1 MLFSTKWL
9 YLHFLLIDL
18 PTVYT
23 TMSDQI
29 KHECGLA
36 LIRLLKP
43 LDYYADKYGTA
54 LYGLNK
60 LQLLLQKQRNRGQDG
75 AGIATIK
82 LDVQPGNRY
91 ISRRR
96 SIGSSYLKDLFDG
109 VYQNFA
115 DCTPDQLKDATY
127 LKQQK
132 PYVGELLLGHLRYG
146 THGANNIETVH
157 PFLRQNNFISRNLV
171 CAGNFNLTNIDEL
184 LEELINLGQFPKEN
198 SDTVTVMEKIGH
210 FLDDEV
216 QLTFDKYKKEGF
228 DNIQINKFL
237 AEELNV
243 KRILTRSS
251 RRFDGGYVIA
261 GMIGHGD
268 AFVLRDSA
276 GIRPAFYYHDDEICV
291 VASERP
297 AIQTCIDVRYFQVK
311 ELKPGHALIIKKN
324 GEIAEEEIKEPT
336 ERKSCT
342 FERIYFSRGTD
353 RDIYL
358 ERKNLGKLLAPKIV
372 DMVNGDFDNTIYSFI
387 PNTAE
392 VSFFGMAEGLNEI
405 LDNKKLQDILALGSQ
420 TDTEALASIMARK
433 VRFEKLAVK
442 DEKLRTFIADDGSRN
457 QLISHIYDVTY
468 GIVQN
473 EIDTIVLIDDSIVR
487 GSTLKD
493 SIIFT
498 LARLRPKKIIIVSS
512 APQIRYPDCYGIDMS
527 RMSEFIAFRATI
539 ELLKERNMADLIDKV
554 YCLCKEEED
563 KPLEE
568 MVNHVKKIYE
578 PFTEEEITK
587 KIALLVTPEN
597 TKPEVELVFQSIENL
612 HMACPNDKGDWYF
625 TGDYPTLGGVR
636 VVNRAFIN
644 FVENNHARSY

>member
-1 MLFSTKWL
+1 
-9 YLHFLLIDL
+9 
-18 PTVYT
+18 
-23 TMSDQI
+23 MSDQI

-36 LIRLLKP
+36 MIRLLKP
-43 LDYYADKYGTA
+43 LEYYHEKYGTA
-54 LYGLNK
+54 LYGINK

-75 AGIATIK
+75 AGVATIK
-82 LDVQPGNRY
+82 FDIPPGNRY
-91 ISRRR
+91 ISRHR
-96 SIGSSYLKDLFDG
+96 SIGSSYLKDLFDSI
-109 VYQNFA
+109 YENFN
-115 DCTPDQLKDATY
+115 DCTPEQMGDVAWLK
-127 LKQQK
+127 KNK
-132 PYVGELLLGHLRYG
+132 PYIGELLLGHLRYG

-157 PFLRQNNFISRNLV
+157 PFLRQNNWISRNLV

-184 LEELINLGQFPKEN
+184 FNELLSFGQYPKEV

-216 QLTFDKYKKEGF
+216 QRIFDWYKHEGYS
-228 DNIQINKFL
+228 NIEINKFI
-237 AEELNV
+237 EKEMDI

-261 GMIGHGD
+261 GLIGHGD
-268 AFVLRDSA
+268 AFVLRDPA

-297 AIQTCIDVRYFQVK
+297 ALQTCLDIRYFQVK
-311 ELKPGHALIIKKN
+311 ELQPGSALIIKKN
-324 GEIAEEEIKEPT
+324 GEITEENIKEVT

-358 ERKNLGKLLAPKIV
+358 ERKNLGRLLAPRILEAV
-372 DMVNGDFDNTIYSFI
+372 DYDFDHTIFSFI

-392 VSFFGMAEGLNEI
+392 VSFFGLIEGLNEELNTIKTQEIAALEDKGDSAAVAQI
-405 LDNKKLQDILALGSQ
+405 LNQ
-420 TDTEALASIMARK
+420 R
-433 VRFEKLAVK
+433 VRSEKLAVK

-457 QLISHIYDVTY
+457 QLVSHIYDVTY

-473 EIDTIVLIDDSIVR
+473 EVDTIVLIDDSIVR
-487 GSTLKD
+487 GTTLRD
-493 SIIFT
+493 SIIYI
-498 LARLRPKKIIIVSS
+498 LSKLRPKRIIIVSS

-527 RMSEFIAFRATI
+527 RMSEFIAFKATI
-539 ELLKERNMADLIDKV
+539 DLLQESGRQSLIDEV
-554 YCLCKEEED
+554 YKLCKEEEL
-563 KPLEE
+563 KPLEK

-578 PFTEEEITK
+578 PFTDEEISAR
-587 KIALLVTPEN
+587 IARLVTADGILPQ
-597 TKPEVELVFQSIENL
+597 VDVIFQTVDSL
-612 HMACPNDKGDWYF
+612 HVACPNDKGDWYF

-644 FVENNHARSY
+644 YIEDVKERSY